1 MARPTKFSTEQILD
15 GALAVVGRRWRA
27 ATIADVAAEIGAPVG
42 SIYHRFGSREE
53 LFVALWLRSIRRFHV
68 GFLAATRGPDARR
81 AAVAAAVEI
90 PRYCRRHPAEALA
103 LSLYRWEAL
112 IADGPADLIDEIR
125 TVNDDVEA
133 ALRRLCADR
142 FGSTD
147 AKRLELVSVAV
158 QACPYGLVRP
168 YLGAEVPQDLDDIVA
183 AASGA
188 ILALGDT
195 GTDADTAAVS

>member
-27 ATIADVAAEIGAPVG
+27 ATIADVGAQIGAPVG

-68 GFLAATRGPDARR
+68 GFLAATEGPDARR
-81 AAVAAAVEI
+81 AAVAAAVHI
-90 PRYCRRHPAEALA
+90 PRYCRRYPAEALA

-112 IADGPADLIDEIR
+112 IEDGPADLIDEIG

-147 AKRLELVSVAV
+147 PRHLELLSVAV

-168 YLGAEVPQDLDDIVA
+168 YLGAEVPAALDDIVA

-188 ILALGDT
+188 ILDLGDT
-195 GTDADTAAVS
+195 GEVTDA